1 MQLLPRG
8 LYSECSLAALQ
19 QQHTANFVRAV
30 TYYVQQA
37 QHVPVS
43 MDPENSLAAV
53 QQQHLVEVIREI
65 TQYLRKDKICM
76 QQICRTLAAK
86 QA

>member
-1 MQLLPRG
+1 M
-8 LYSECSLAALQ
+8 
-19 QQHTANFVRAV
+19 
-30 TYYVQQA
+30 
-37 QHVPVS
+37 PVS